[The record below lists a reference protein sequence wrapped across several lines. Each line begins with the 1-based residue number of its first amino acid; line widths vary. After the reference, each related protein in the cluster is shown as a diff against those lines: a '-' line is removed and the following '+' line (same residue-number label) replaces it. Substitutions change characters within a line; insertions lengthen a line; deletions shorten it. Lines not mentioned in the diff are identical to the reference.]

1 MVASS
6 GPLGSTI
13 DTVTR
18 ALGTA
23 REARRFLDV
32 LGERLG
38 SRAVVDVTD
47 GSRILIVR
55 DAAHPELVAWP
66 PLATLELA
74 GGRCTLRVAEGGDH
88 LELAYD
94 AAGGLA
100 SARPGASRRLGPFE
114 RAASSAEV
122 TDAATLAAVVARTVD
137 AHLAPLRLRTVHATA
152 AEAFEVA
159 AAALPALRA
168 ELFQPSTRENAGVA
182 VTTATDGW
190 VGVTSTVGDA
200 VAALDPAAV
209 AAVASFGPLP
219 TRIPGRFWE
228 AGFHRWARVLGDAGD
243 VGHALLRERDQVV
256 TMIGELVIDRV
267 DPWRLD
273 AELDAADRD
282 TRGVLAAIPDAR
294 PTPESS
300 VVTSYR
306 VVDEGH
312 RRRVPT
318 ELAMSQSA
326 PGLPPWQLP
335 SPDEMPWQVARWRR
349 APARR

>member
-13 DTVTR
+13 DAVTR

-23 REARRFLDV
+23 RDARRFLDALAEQ
-32 LGERLG
+32 LGA
-38 SRAVVDVTD
+38 RALVDVTD
-47 GSRILIVR
+47 GSRTLAVR
-55 DAAHPELVAWP
+55 DGAHPALLAWP

-74 GGRCTLRVAEGGDH
+74 GGRCTLRVGGGDH

-100 SARPGASRRLGPFE
+100 GARPGASRRLGPFE
-114 RAASSAEV
+114 RAASTAEV
-122 TDAATLAAVVARTVD
+122 TDAAALAALVARGVD
-137 AHLAPLRLRTVHATA
+137 AHLAPLRLRTVNPTT
-152 AEAFEVA
+152 AEALEIA
-159 AAALPALRA
+159 AAAVPALRA
-168 ELFQPSTRENAGVA
+168 ELFQPSTREGAGVA
-182 VTTATDGW
+182 ITTVTDGW
-190 VGVTSTVGDA
+190 VGVTSTVDDA

-209 AAVASFGPLP
+209 AAVVAFGPLP

-228 AGFHRWARVLGDAGD
+228 AGYHRWARILGDAGD
-243 VGHALLRERDQVV
+243 VTHALLRERDQVV
-256 TMIGELVIDRV
+256 TMIGELVVDRV

-300 VVTSYR
+300 IVTSYR
-306 VVDEGH
+306 VVDDGH

-318 ELAMSQSA
+318 ELAMSQAA

-335 SPDEMPWQVARWRR
+335 SPDDMPWQVARWRR
-349 APARR
+349 ASRR